1 MQGIFVPKIPY
12 TQNFAMSEESLD
24 GISVFKDIQGA
35 LRQYFPQVQL
45 TYGVKSL
52 GVFGSFVRE
61 EATEHSDLDI
71 LVEFEG
77 APTFRNY
84 MGLKF
89 FLEDLFERRVDL
101 VIQADLKPRIRE
113 RILGEVVYVP

>member
-1 MQGIFVPKIPY
+1 MKPPMTTNVQLSNY
-12 TQNFAMSEESLD
+12 N
-24 GISVFKDIQGA
+24 FKDIREVLKQH
-35 LRQYFPQVQL
+35 FPQVQL

-61 EATEHSDLDI
+61 EATKHSDLDI

-77 APTFRNY
+77 APTFRTF

-89 FLEDLFERRVDL
+89 FLEDLFELQVDL
-101 VIQADLKPRIRE
+101 VIQTDIKPQIRE
-113 RILGEVVYVP
+113 QILNEVFYVS